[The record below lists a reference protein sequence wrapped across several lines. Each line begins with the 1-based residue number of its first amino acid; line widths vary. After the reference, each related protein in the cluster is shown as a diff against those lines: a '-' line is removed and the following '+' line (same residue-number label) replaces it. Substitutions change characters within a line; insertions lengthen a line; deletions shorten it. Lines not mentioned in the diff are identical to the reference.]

1 MAMAKFMILGFAL
14 LALVGC
20 ATAESVQRQA
30 IANCQ
35 AVGISESDPQ
45 FATCTY
51 AYARTHLER
60 GLENAYR
67 DALDAAPRTAN
78 ATMLGFSRT
87 GSPFR
92 PEKTATSAKNPVTSR

>member
-1 MAMAKFMILGFAL
+1 MAMLQSMILGFAL
-14 LALVGC
+14 LALGGC

-35 AVGISESDPQ
+35 AVGISEADPQ

-60 GLENAYR
+60 RLENSYR
-67 DALDAAPRTAN
+67 DALDAAPPHRQRRHD
-78 ATMLGFSRT
+78 GIF
-87 GSPFR
+87 
-92 PEKTATSAKNPVTSR
+92 

>member
-1 MAMAKFMILGFAL
+1 MSMAKSMILGFAL
-14 LALVGC
+14 VALGGC

-51 AYARTHLER
+51 AYARAHLENR
-60 GLENAYR
+60 LETSYR
-67 DALDAAPRTAN
+67 DALDAAPPNRQRHHD
-78 ATMLGFSRT
+78 GIF
-87 GSPFR
+87 
-92 PEKTATSAKNPVTSR
+92 

>member
-1 MAMAKFMILGFAL
+1 MVMRKSMIAGFAL
-14 LALVGC
+14 LALSGC

-51 AYARTHLER
+51 AYARTHLEKR
-60 GLENAYR
+60 LENSYR
-67 DALDAAPRTAN
+67 DALDAAPPNHLRHHD
-78 ATMLGFSRT
+78 GVF
-87 GSPFR
+87 
-92 PEKTATSAKNPVTSR
+92 

>member
-1 MAMAKFMILGFAL
+1 MAKFMILGFAL

-60 GLENAYR
+60 RLENAYR
-67 DALDAAPRTAN
+67 DALDAAPPRTAS
-78 ATMLGFSRT
+78 ATMMGFSRT

-92 PEKTATSAKNPVTSR
+92 PEKTATSAKNPVTSQ